1 MKLLQMLDAIE
12 LRKIDAEMADYDA
25 MTNTLISL
33 TITVCTIFGF
43 INLILIG
50 YNSIQFVDLMHKT
63 FNFPSVP
70 SIVSCVCGYFV
81 YDAISSHKSLRFGN
95 KTLSDIFV
103 KTATTFSCMGIF
115 TIALAILN

>member
-33 TITVCTIFGF
+33 TITVCTIISF

-50 YNSIQFVDLMHKT
+50 YNSIQFTSFMHRV
-63 FNFPSVP
+63 FAFPDVP
-70 SIVSCVCGYFV
+70 TVVSCVCGYFV
-81 YDAISSHKSLRFGN
+81 YDGISSYKAFRFEN
-95 KTLSDIFV
+95 KTLSDIFL
-103 KTATTFSCMGIF
+103 KTATTFCCMGIL
-115 TIALAILN
+115 TIAFAML